1 MLKARINGRVN
12 FNILFA
18 FAVFTGIA
26 GLSAHSAFAQNT
38 VCPSESLK
46 LAGKAEKTKWN
57 SVKDSRNEKDYQ
69 SYLTQFPKGRCA
81 ETARQLIASLKAPV
95 PTKPPVTTTTPIP
108 TSAPVGNVSLSQES
122 VFNEKE
128 SVMAVRFSPVMNMMA
143 SGGWNNSLKHW
154 RGTDNE
160 QMYAANASVSGNLI
174 FDLAFSP
181 DGKSIVTGS
190 RPDYSKPAPSVRVW
204 NAADG
209 TAGVVLQNA
218 PSELCGSVAYS
229 RDGAR
234 VAAGCFNQDTAARS
248 VRIWD
253 AKTGAEI
260 KVIKDV
266 NGPVVFSKDG
276 SRVTGSHGYTLML
289 KIFEVSTGNEV
300 VSINGQ
306 SFNGFKSVAM
316 SPDGKHLVSGN
327 SNGTIT
333 IWDANTGKEITAI
346 KGHTKMVN
354 SVAYSPDGK
363 IIASVSDDGSV
374 SIWNAATGAEL
385 WTIKGTTRL
394 TLLSFNS
401 DGSKLVVGGEDGI
414 RVLRVER
421 L

>member
-1 MLKARINGRVN
+1 MPKTKDNMIFTFRHIRV
-12 FNILFA
+12 FFL
-18 FAVFTGIA
+18 VTC
-26 GLSAHSAFAQNT
+26 LVW
-38 VCPSESLK
+38 VCSQTAYTQSRTCPPASLK
-46 LAGKAEKTKWN
+46 LAGKAEKAKWN
-57 SVKDSRNEKDYQ
+57 SIKDSRNEKDYQ

-81 ETARQLIASLKAPV
+81 ETARQQMASLKAPF
-95 PTKPPVTTTTPIP
+95 PTKPPVSTNVPI
-108 TSAPVGNVSLSQES
+108 GNVSLIQES
-122 VFNEKE
+122 LFNEKE
-128 SVMAVRFSPVMNMMA
+128 SVMTVRFSPVMNMIA

-209 TAGVVLQNA
+209 TPGVALKNV

-260 KVIKDV
+260 KIIKDV
-266 NGPVVFSKDG
+266 DGPVVFSKDG
-276 SRVTGSHGYTLML
+276 SRVTGGHGYTRML
-289 KIFEVSTGNEV
+289 KLFEISTGNEV
-300 VSINGQ
+300 FSINGQ
-306 SFNGFKSVAM
+306 SFNGVESVAM

-327 SNGTIT
+327 SNGSIT

-354 SVAYSPDGK
+354 SVSYSPNGQ
-363 IIASVSDDGSV
+363 IIASVSEDGSV
-374 SIWNAATGAEL
+374 AIWNAATGAEL
-385 WTIKGTTRL
+385 WTVKETKPAKSV
-394 TLLSFNS
+394 SFNM
-401 DGSKLVVGGEDGI
+401 DGSKVVIGGEDGI
-414 RVLRVER
+414 RVVRVQR
-421 L
+421 

>member
-1 MLKARINGRVN
+1 MLERKHNERSTFRG
-12 FNILFA
+12 LFLVLMLTVGVA
-18 FAVFTGIA
+18 F
-26 GLSAHSAFAQNT
+26 LSQTTYSQAT
-38 VCPSESLK
+38 ICPAEQLK
-46 LAGKAEKTKWN
+46 LAGKAEKAKWN
-57 SVKDSRNEKDYQ
+57 AIKDSRNEKDYQ
-69 SYLTQFPKGRCA
+69 AYLTQFPKGRCA
-81 ETARQLIASLKAPV
+81 ETARQQIASLKAPV
-95 PTKPPVTTTTPIP
+95 PTKPPVTTTTPVP

-209 TAGVVLQNA
+209 TAGVALKNV

-306 SFNGFKSVAM
+306 SFNGFNSVAM

-327 SNGTIT
+327 SNGSIT

-354 SVAYSPDGK
+354 SVSYSPDGQ
-363 IIASVSDDGSV
+363 IIASCSEDGSI

-385 WTIKGTTRL
+385 WTIKGTKPL
-394 TLLSFNS
+394 TSLSFNS
-401 DGSKLVVGGEDGI
+401 DGSKLVVGGAEGI
-414 RVLRVER
+414 RVLRVQR
-421 L
+421 

>member
-1 MLKARINGRVN
+1 MPKAKINGRVN

-18 FAVFTGIA
+18 FVIFTGIA
-26 GLSAHSAFAQNT
+26 GLSAQGAFAQNNA
-38 VCPSESLK
+38 CPPASLK
-46 LAGKAEKTKWN
+46 SAGKAEKAKWN
-57 SVKDSRNEKDYQ
+57 SVKDSRDEKDFQ

-81 ETARQLIASLKAPV
+81 ETARQQIASLKAPV
-95 PTKPPVTTTTPIP
+95 PAEPPVSTNVPI
-108 TSAPVGNVSLSQES
+108 GKVSLIQES

-128 SVMAVRFSPVMNMMA
+128 SVMVARFSPVMSMIA

-209 TAGVVLQNA
+209 TAGVALKNV

-234 VAAGCFNQDTAARS
+234 IAAGCFNQDTAARS

-266 NGPVVFSKDG
+266 DGPVVFSKDG
-276 SRVTGSHGYTLML
+276 SRVTGGHGYTLML
-289 KIFEVSTGNEV
+289 KIFEVSTGTEV

-306 SFNGFKSVAM
+306 SFNGFSSVAM
-316 SPDGKHLVSGN
+316 SPDGRHLVSGN
-327 SNGTIT
+327 SNGSVR

-354 SVAYSPDGK
+354 SVAYSPDGT
-363 IIASVSDDGSV
+363 IIASVSEDGSV

-385 WTIKGTTRL
+385 WTVKETKPAKSV
-394 TLLSFNS
+394 SFNM
-401 DGSKLVVGGEDGI
+401 DGSKVVIGGEDGI
-414 RVLRVER
+414 RIVRVQR
-421 L
+421 